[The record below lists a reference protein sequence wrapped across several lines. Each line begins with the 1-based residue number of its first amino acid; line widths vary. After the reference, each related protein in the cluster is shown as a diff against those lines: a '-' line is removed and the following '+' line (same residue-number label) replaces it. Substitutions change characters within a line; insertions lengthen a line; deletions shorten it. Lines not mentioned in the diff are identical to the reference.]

1 MAADILLTPESLLEE
16 YANLLKNK
24 AALDQVVN
32 DIANNIIKTLVESW
46 QGEAQ
51 QAFEN
56 SFNQKKA
63 TFDKFSE
70 EMQKFADFI
79 KTYADE
85 MKALE
90 DKQKAAAAQLA
101 G

>member
-1 MAADILLTPESLLEE
+1 MAADILLTPETLLDE

-32 DIANNIIKTLVESW
+32 DILNNIIKTLVEHW

-63 TFDKFSE
+63 AFDKFSE
-70 EMQKFADFI
+70 EMQTFANFI
-79 KTYADE
+79 KEYADQ

-90 DKQKAAAAQLA
+90 EKQKNAAMNLA
-101 G
+101 

>member
-1 MAADILLTPESLLEE
+1 MAADILLTPESLLQE
-16 YANLLKNK
+16 YADLLKNK
-24 AALDQVVN
+24 AALEQVV
-32 DIANNIIKTLVESW
+32 DEIANSIIKQLIGHW

-63 TFDKFSE
+63 AFDKFSE
-70 EMQKFADFI
+70 EMQKFAEFI

-90 DKQKAAAAQLA
+90 EKQRAIAEQLA

>member
-1 MAADILLTPESLLEE
+1 MAADILLTPESLLQE

-24 AALDQVVN
+24 AALDQVVE
-32 DIANNIIKTLVESW
+32 DIANSIIKQLIGHW

-63 TFDKFSE
+63 AFDKFSE
-70 EMQKFADFI
+70 EMQTFADFI
-79 KTYADE
+79 KKYADE
-85 MKALE
+85 MKQLE
-90 DKQKAAAAQLA
+90 EAQKAKAAQLA